1 MATLEK
7 AFGAALK
14 QQRVK
19 RKLTQAELAE
29 RSDLDVTY
37 ISLLERGGRQPTL
50 KVFLKLADALGVSPT
65 RLLSSTL
72 KKYKP

>member
-7 AFGAALK
+7 AFGAVLK

-65 RLLSSTL
+65 RILSSTL
-72 KKYKP
+72 KKYKG

>member
-1 MATLEK
+1 LATLEK
-7 AFGAALK
+7 AFGAVLK

-65 RLLSSTL
+65 RILSSTL
-72 KKYKP
+72 KKYKG